1 MRKGVMASVGALGP
15 SPVALPVGSAAR
27 DFLVNDHGG
36 VQRNPRHFWGPEPSR
51 SLQQHAQRCEAEGSP
66 GLVTEKPG
74 RTEVHTVGSCVTART
89 WSSRRLITEINA
101 MRCMIRCHVCDSKY
115 PYAMTAFYGVKVVCM
130 KHLVYGQGVDSGGR
144 VMNQVT
150 QIVHRSLVHF
160 PPYKLH
166 GPIPKPRKKPS

>member
-1 MRKGVMASVGALGP
+1 MGCRGTPGIP
-15 SPVALPVGSAAR
+15 
-27 DFLVNDHGG
+27 
-36 VQRNPRHFWGPEPSR
+36 WGPEPSR

-74 RTEVHTVGSCVTART
+74 R
-89 WSSRRLITEINA
+89 
-101 MRCMIRCHVCDSKY
+101 MRCTRWGPVSQQGQVVLQTAHYRDQCNECTIRCHVRDSKY
-115 PYAMTAFYGVKVVCM
+115 LYAMTAFYGVKVVCM